1 MSLLINKQKE
11 YLINEIQKYH
21 KIYYDASEKI
31 KYLREIK
38 IKPSIPDDLFDIRND
53 ANNMI
58 DKLKEELFKM
68 NIENLTQQIPKIK
81 DIMIEYIPKAGR
93 WLYNIAINGIHY
105 KNKLPEY
112 YVSETDDI
120 EEIEEIKEIVEPS
133 NYLINIVNL
142 FKNYKAHDFWED
154 NEIGESSSYD
164 SFDISIGQLDDEI
177 VLKVDCEYSVTGNLY
192 LEYSKKYI
200 EVLTHVIAKEIREEK
215 AQLIYSIIEEDI
227 TTDIAQTG
235 YNGCYSYSGDE
246 LAFRAALLTKNY
258 NAMKQ
263 ISNEFNI
270 KMVATDWTVILHGCE
285 DDDYEMSTIGQG
297 KTYDQAY
304 KNAED
309 SWNDNNSDI
318 TDESEFEEEVKTYQ
332 VGLEEPII
340 PKEIDVSY
348 WSKANPAKPPSR
360 PDLPYLWIR
369 HADDASKTENGKKLN
384 DMIEGI
390 NDNIKETFT
399 NISIENLLEVAKEK
413 QKEIMKLMPE
423 LKIVGDKFY
432 ETYLYNQKYP
442 KMDDWEEHQ
451 KNFINTWWK
460 YVDSERVEQPSS
472 NRPHPEVFFN
482 ESHTYRLIDYIEEYK
497 IWKTATDPIKPLW
510 DEYLKKKQ
518 LWDDAR
524 NEAVAEL
531 TYNRQLANDIN
542 KIEDTTN
549 FINLEEEKERVQ
561 KKVYQKKRF
570 GCAEEFYAVPT
581 TFTFGYNDFK
591 GNNSNLDKSIKKL
604 RIKFKANQI

>member
-1 MSLLINKQKE
+1 MSIDINKRKESLIND
-11 YLINEIQKYH
+11 LQKYN
-21 KIYYDASEKI
+21 KIYYEASEQI
-31 KYLREIK
+31 KLLREK
-38 IKPSIPDDLFDIRND
+38 ENKQSIPDDLFEKRND
-53 ANNMI
+53 ADNMI
-58 DKLKEELFKM
+58 DQLKEELLKI
-68 NIENLTQQIPKIK
+68 NIENLIEKIPKIK
-81 DIMIEYIPKAGR
+81 DIVVKYLPKASR
-93 WLYNIAINGIHY
+93 WLHNLAIKGIHY

-120 EEIEEIKEIVEPS
+120 EEIDEIEDNIEPS
-133 NYLINIVNL
+133 NYLISIVNL
-142 FKNYKAHDFWED
+142 FRNYKAHDFWED

-164 SFDISIGQLDDEI
+164 SFDISIGRLDDEI
-177 VLKVDCEYSVTGNLY
+177 VLKIDCEYSVTGNLY

-200 EVLTHVIAKEIREEK
+200 ELLSHVISKEVREQK
-215 AQLIYSIIEEDI
+215 AQIIYSIIEQDI
-227 TTDIAQTG
+227 TPDIAETG
-235 YNGCYSYSGDE
+235 YNGTYSYSGDE

-258 NAMKQ
+258 HAMKE

-285 DDDYEMSTIGQG
+285 DDDYEMSTIGTG

-304 KNAED
+304 KIAED
-309 SWNDNNSDI
+309 EWNDNNSDI
-318 TDESEFEEEVKTYQ
+318 TDESEFEEEIKTYQ
-332 VGLEEPII
+332 EGLEEPII

-348 WSKANPAKPPSR
+348 WSKANPAKPPAR

-384 DMIEGI
+384 EMIAKI
-390 NDNIKETFT
+390 NDNIKGTFT
-399 NISIENLLEVAKEK
+399 NIDFENLLEVAKAK
-413 QKEIMKLMPE
+413 QEEIMKLMPE
-423 LKIVGDKFY
+423 LKIIGDKFY
-432 ETYLYNQKYP
+432 ETYLYNKKYP

-460 YVDSERVEQPSS
+460 YVDISASETPSS

-497 IWKTATDPIKPLW
+497 SWKTATDPFKPLW
-510 DEYLKKKQ
+510 DEYIRKKQ
-518 LWDDAR
+518 LWDAAR

-561 KKVYQKKRF
+561 KKIYQKKRF
-570 GCAEEFYAVPT
+570 GCPEEFYAVPT
-581 TFTFGYNDFK
+581 TFIFGSQLN
-591 GNNSNLDKSIKKL
+591 DKSIKKL
-604 RIKFKANQI
+604 KIKFKANQI